1 MTASVPAALPRAA
14 CAPAAPARTAR
25 RLLIISD
32 RGHDVVRQVPGM
44 DQQCPGHLADGQPQ
58 GGQCV
63 LAEAPCATFIVA
75 EAAAEGPAEVLRV
88 PAVALPRP
96 QPRAQ
101 FLIAVEHGPV
111 HQPFRDLAGR
121 VDDEREVTGRPD
133 AMDPA
138 LVVPAVV
145 DAGRTE
151 ARPYR
156 QRRYRVTGFVPGGL
170 HGRRPGRPEAGKA
183 AAVVALPDPCVVH
196 DGLVVVADDPAQL
209 GLDPGQGTSLRR
221 LHLVSHPTRKPGL
234 GVRGVGYHAGTLRAH
249 PRTRRAGAASS
260 RAAARPPGGFL
271 GQFEVGLRKIATNG

>member
-1 MTASVPAALPRAA
+1 MSARRVHKGVLDRSRLIRGAARKTTTWPSYFSQPPAA
-14 CAPAAPARTAR
+14 
-25 RLLIISD
+25 
-32 RGHDVVRQVPGM
+32 
-44 DQQCPGHLADGQPQ
+44 
-58 GGQCV
+58 
-63 LAEAPCATFIVA
+63 
-75 EAAAEGPAEVLRV
+75 
-88 PAVALPRP
+88 
-96 QPRAQ
+96 
-101 FLIAVEHGPV
+101 
-111 HQPFRDLAGR
+111 
-121 VDDEREVTGRPD
+121 
-133 AMDPA
+133 A

-260 RAAARPPGGFL
+260 RAAARPPGGFPRPVR
-271 GQFEVGLRKIATNG
+271 GRSPENRHQRIAGARWPAARPRRSSINDTSK